1 MILML
6 VAHWLLMQLGLLVRD
21 KLETLSIAHGRSILD
36 RLDMLLVV
44 ESYLTGV

>member
-6 VAHWLLMQLGLLVRD
+6 VAHGLLIKLGLLVSD
-21 KLETLSIAHGRSILD
+21 KLETLSVAHGRSILD

-44 ESYLTGV
+44 ESH